1 MLHAPRLATPAH
13 RDHHHPAA
21 GFTLGAL
28 AAAAL
33 LLTHGHALA
42 QAKAAPGELQTV
54 EITAERQ
61 VENQKSVP
69 VSATLLRPEQLE
81 VMMTSGQDIR
91 VLAATVPSL
100 NIESSNGRTF
110 PRLYIR
116 GYGNTDFST
125 YASQP
130 VSLIYDDVVQ
140 ESAILKGFP
149 IFDLEG
155 VEVLRGPQGTLFG
168 RNTPAGVVKFNSVK
182 PRLGARDAYVNLSA
196 GNHGV
201 FNIDGAASLPLGQEW
216 ALRASVLS
224 QHRDNYVKVVSA
236 QPGNLYNGQ
245 KIDGYDDRALRLQA
259 LYQPSKAFSALFN
272 LHGRDLDGSARL
284 FRANILRTGSNAL
297 VPGFDEDVISTNGK
311 NTQQFN
317 SWGGSASL
325 TWNLGQ
331 VSLYSITGWE
341 QIDHYFT
348 RGDIDG
354 GDKITANTRP
364 FQVETGGGVRN
375 HHQFTQEFRVASKFN
390 GPFNYQAGIYFFSD
404 KLVGESYGYNSDTGL
419 AFGAPAVTQQ
429 KNDAWALFGSVS
441 YDLTPDLKLRSGLRY
456 THDKKTFDML
466 EGFADPRSKTI
477 SASKLTGDL
486 SATYKLN
493 KDTNVYGRVATGFRG
508 ASFGTPLSGQDLTFA
523 DPETTVS
530 WEAGVKSDLWNRRG
544 RIGASLFR
552 YDVKNQQLT
561 AVGGTSNVTA
571 LTNAK
576 KTVGQGFELDFE
588 ALVTDQLRVT
598 AGLSYN
604 DTEIQDKNLKVP
616 VCGSGLC
623 TPLNTVVAGLASI
636 DGNPLPQAPKWIANA
651 TARYGVPMGPGSEL
665 YVFGDVSHRSKF
677 EQFLYRSVEYTI
689 QPLTEV
695 GLKLGYSWGN
705 GKYDAAVFCRNCAN
719 TVKNIYGIDFH
730 NLTGALNEPRTYGVS
745 LRVAFE

>member
-1 MLHAPRLATPAH
+1 MPHAPHHARPFALGTLA
-13 RDHHHPAA
+13 
-21 GFTLGAL
+21 

-33 LLTHGHALA
+33 LVHGPLLA
-42 QAKAAPGELQTV
+42 QTKAAPGQLQTV

-69 VSATLLRPEQLE
+69 VSATLLRPEQLDA
-81 VMMTSGQDIR
+81 MLTAGQDIR

-100 NIESSNGRTF
+100 QIESSNGRTF

-130 VSLIYDDVVQ
+130 VSLVYDDVVQ

-149 IFDLEG
+149 IFDVEG

-182 PRLGARDAYVNLSA
+182 PRLGANDAYINLSA
-196 GNHGV
+196 GNRGV
-201 FNIDGAASLPLGQEW
+201 LNVDAAASLPLGAQW
-216 ALRASVLS
+216 ALRASVLN
-224 QHRDNYVKVVSA
+224 QHRNDDVKIVSA

-245 KIDGYDDRALRLQA
+245 KIDGYDDRALRVQA
-259 LYQPSKAFSALFN
+259 LYQPGKDFSALFN
-272 LHGRDLDGSARL
+272 VHGRDLDGSARL

-311 NTQQFN
+311 NTQQFR
-317 SWGGSASL
+317 SWGGSINL
-325 TWNLGQ
+325 TWNLGK
-331 VSLYSITGWE
+331 VSLYSITGYE
-341 QIDHYFT
+341 AIDHYFT

-354 GDKITANTRP
+354 GDKITAATRP
-364 FQVETGGGVRN
+364 FQVETGGGVRD
-375 HHQFTQEFRVASKFN
+375 HHQITQEFRVASKFS
-390 GPFNYQAGIYFFSD
+390 GPFNYQAGIYFFTD

-419 AFGAPAVTQQ
+419 AFGGPAVTQQ

-466 EGFADPRSKTI
+466 EGFPDPRSKTI
-477 SASKLTGDL
+477 SASKTTGDL
-486 SATYKLN
+486 SATYRLN
-493 KDTNVYGRVATGFRG
+493 KDTNVYARVATGFRG

-544 RIGASLFR
+544 RVGFSLFR

-561 AVGGTSNVTA
+561 AVGGGSNVTA

-576 KTVGQGFELDFE
+576 KTVGQGFEMDFE

-604 DTEIQDKNLKVP
+604 DTEIQDKNLSVP

-623 TPLNTVVAGLASI
+623 TPLNTVVGGLASI
-636 DGNPLPQAPKWIANA
+636 AGNALPQAPKWIGNA
-651 TARYGVPMGPGSEL
+651 TARYSMPMGAGSEL
-665 YVFGDVSHRSKF
+665 YVFGDLTYRSSF
-677 EQFLYRSVEYTI
+677 NQFLYRSVEYTI

-695 GLKLGYSWGN
+695 GLKLGYAWGN
-705 GKYDAAVFCRNCAN
+705 GKYDASLFCRNCAN

-730 NLTGALNEPRTYGVS
+730 NLTGALNESRTFGVNF
-745 LRVAFE
+745 RVAFE

>member
-1 MLHAPRLATPAH
+1 MRRSTRSVHRQLPFASSAMVAAITLLVHGASVAQTKPAV
-13 RDHHHPAA
+13 
-21 GFTLGAL
+21 
-28 AAAAL
+28 
-33 LLTHGHALA
+33 
-42 QAKAAPGELQTV
+42 GELQTI

-61 VENQKSVP
+61 VENQKNVP
-69 VSATLLRPEQLE
+69 VSATLLRPEQLD
-81 VMMTSGQDIR
+81 VIMTSGQDIR
-91 VLAATVPSL
+91 VLAAKVPSL

-182 PRLGARDAYVNLSA
+182 PRLGANDAYINLSA
-196 GNHGV
+196 GNRGT
-201 FNIDGAASLPLGQEW
+201 FNIDGAASLPLGSQW

-224 QHRDNYVKVVSA
+224 QHRDNDVKVVSA

-245 KIDGYDDRALRLQA
+245 KIDGYDDRALRVQA
-259 LYQPSKAFSALFN
+259 LYQPSKDFNALFN

-297 VPGFDEDVISTNGK
+297 VPGFDEGVISTNGK

-317 SWGGSASL
+317 SWGGSVSL
-325 TWNLGQ
+325 TWNLGAL
-331 VSLYSITGWE
+331 SLYSITGYE
-341 QIDHYFT
+341 AIDHYFT

-354 GDKITANTRP
+354 GDKITAATRP
-364 FQVETGGGVRN
+364 FQVETGGGVRD
-375 HHQFTQEFRVASKFN
+375 HHQLTQEFRIASKLN

-404 KLVGESYGYNSDTGL
+404 KLVGESYNYDSDTGL
-419 AFGAPAVTQQ
+419 AFGGTAVTQQ

-456 THDKKTFDML
+456 THDKKTFNML
-466 EGFADPRSKTI
+466 EGFPDPRSKTI
-477 SASKLTGDL
+477 SASKVTGDI
-486 SATYKLN
+486 SGTYKLS
-493 KDTNVYGRVATGFRG
+493 KDTTAYARLATGFRG

-523 DPETTVS
+523 DPETTTS
-530 WEAGVKSDLWNRRG
+530 YEAGVKSDLWNRRA
-544 RIGASLFR
+544 RIGFSAFR

-561 AVGGTSNVTA
+561 AVGGGSNVTA

-588 ALVTDQLRVT
+588 ALVTDQLRLT

-604 DTEIQDKNLKVP
+604 DTEIKDKDLRVP

-623 TPLNTVVAGLASI
+623 TPLNAVVGGLASI
-636 DGNPLPQAPKWIANA
+636 DGNALPQAPKWIANA

-665 YVFGDVSHRSKF
+665 YVFGDVAYRSKF
-677 EQFLYRSVEYTI
+677 DQFLYRSVEYTI

-705 GKYDAAVFCRNCAN
+705 GKYDAALFCRNCAN

-730 NLTGALNEPRTYGVS
+730 NLTGALNEARTYGVS